1 MSAPS
6 QPLYV
11 RLANHLGT
19 GLAGAGLDIPAL
31 EAERLLSRASRKTG
45 LNDFGDDSF
54 REGLTRLVDGLNH
67 EAQLSQVGRIVAH
80 YNLVD
85 HLCVRLRL
93 VDYRKHRSEVAQQ
106 SIERPVFILGLP
118 RTGTT
123 ILFELL
129 GQDPAMRS
137 PASWEVAKPLPP
149 PIANT
154 YNNDK
159 RRRQVARLLP
169 VMEKLAPGFRRIHA
183 IDAHLPQECVYLLA
197 SHFMSEQFAYM
208 YNLPSYRQWL
218 LEADMGPAYRWHR
231 DFLQHLQVDCPG
243 DHWVLKSPAHLAY
256 LHTLL
261 AQYPDACIVWTHRRP
276 LDAMASFSSLTSTLH
291 GGFSDRVDAR
301 ATAEQEVSHYAGVLQ
316 AGLAQRQQIGD
327 AQVLDVGFGDICDDP
342 VAVIDRIYDHFNLR
356 LSTDA
361 RQAMAHYLRQRPRD
375 LHGKHD
381 YSASRFGLH
390 PDIESGYFG
399 AYLDRFSA
407 YM

>member
-1 MSAPS
+1 VSADR
-6 QPLYV
+6 QPVYI
-11 RLANHLGT
+11 RLANHLGA

-31 EAERLLSRASRKTG
+31 DTERLLSRARRKTG
-45 LNDFGDDSF
+45 LADFGDESF
-54 REGLTRLVDGLNH
+54 REGLARLVAGLND

-93 VDYRKHRSEVAQQ
+93 IDYRKARPEVAQKPVK
-106 SIERPVFILGLP
+106 RPVFILGLP

-137 PASWEVAKPLPP
+137 PASWEVARPLPP
-149 PIANT
+149 PAMAT
-154 YNNDK
+154 YDSDP

-169 VMEKLAPGFRRIHA
+169 VMETLAPGFRRIHA

-218 LEADMGPAYRWHR
+218 LEADMGPTYRWHH
-231 DFLQHLQVDCPG
+231 DLLQHLQVDCPG
-243 DHWVLKSPAHLAY
+243 DHWVLKSPAHLGY
-256 LHTLL
+256 LDTLL
-261 AQYPDACIVWTHRRP
+261 GQYPDACTVWTHRRP
-276 LDAMASFSSLTSTLH
+276 LEAMASFSSLTSTLH

-301 ATAEQEVSHYAGVLQ
+301 VTAEQEVSHYARVVE
-316 AGLAQRQQIGD
+316 AGLAQRQHAGD
-327 AQVLDVGFGDICDDP
+327 AQVLDIGFGDICADP
-342 VAVIDRIYDHFNLR
+342 ISVIQQIYSHFSLR
-356 LSTDA
+356 LSPDA
-361 RQAMAHYLRQRPRD
+361 LQKMQQYLRDRPRD
-375 LHGKHD
+375 LYGKHE
-381 YSASRFGLH
+381 YSASRFGLR
-390 PDIESGYFG
+390 PDIEAGYFA

>member
-1 MSAPS
+1 MNATR
-6 QPLYV
+6 QPLYI

-31 EAERLLSRASRKTG
+31 DADRLLSRASRKTG
-45 LNDFGDDSF
+45 LTDFGDESF
-54 REGLTRLVDGLNH
+54 REGLTRLVDGLSD

-93 VDYRKHRSEVAQQ
+93 IDYRKHRPEVAQQ
-106 SIERPVFILGLP
+106 FIERPVFILGLP

-183 IDAHLPQECVYLLA
+183 VDAHLPQECVYLLA

-218 LEADMGPAYRWHR
+218 LEADMGPAYRWHH

-256 LHTLL
+256 LDTLL
-261 AQYPDACIVWTHRRP
+261 AQYPDACV
-276 LDAMASFSSLTSTLH
+276 
-291 GGFSDRVDAR
+291 V
-301 ATAEQEVSHYAGVLQ
+301 
-316 AGLAQRQQIGD
+316 
-327 AQVLDVGFGDICDDP
+327 
-342 VAVIDRIYDHFNLR
+342 
-356 LSTDA
+356 
-361 RQAMAHYLRQRPRD
+361 
-375 LHGKHD
+375 
-381 YSASRFGLH
+381 
-390 PDIESGYFG
+390 
-399 AYLDRFSA
+399 
-407 YM
+407 